1 MTALLPPAPENFTS
15 RLRSAAVAARVG
27 VWLGACFGICFLTG
41 LVSHYAQDPGQP
53 LGFLTSPS
61 WGYRVTQ
68 GLHVITGTAAI
79 PLLLVK
85 LWSVYPRLFE
95 RLPSLRG
102 SQARTSVQALRPAG
116 TLVVNLLERASIAA
130 LVASAVFQ
138 LTTGLLNTTQWLP
151 WDFSFRRTHYAVAW
165 IAIGSL
171 LVHIAVKLP
180 ITRAVLRADVDDT
193 AHDRPTA
200 TQPGALSRRG
210 LLRATWVA
218 AGVAVLATAGAT
230 VPLLRKVSVLG
241 VRSGEGPQGVP
252 INKSAVA
259 AGVTETAVDPTWVL
273 EVTYGDTTE
282 RLARADLLAM
292 EQRTESLPIAC
303 VEGWSASAT
312 WTGVRLRDVLDLVG
326 APSGRDV
333 YLRSLQESGPFRSSV
348 LQSYFADD
356 DRTLLALQLHGED
369 LHLDHGYPCR
379 LIAPNRP
386 GVLQT
391 KWLASVDVT

>member
-15 RLRSAAVAARVG
+15 RLRSATVAARVG
-27 VWLGACFGICFLTG
+27 VWLGICFGICFLTG
-41 LVSHYAQDPGQP
+41 LVSHYAQDASQP
-53 LGFLTSPS
+53 LGFPTSPS

-95 RLPSLRG
+95 HLPSLRP
-102 SQARTSVQALRPAG
+102 SRA
-116 TLVVNLLERASIAA
+116 LVVSLLERASIAA
-130 LVASAVFQ
+130 LVAASVFQ
-138 LTTGLLNTTQWLP
+138 LATGLLNTTQWLP

-165 IAIGSL
+165 VAIGAL

-180 ITRAVLRADVDDT
+180 ITRQVLRADVDAT
-193 AHDRPTA
+193 EHDRPTA
-200 TQPGALSRRG
+200 TDDGALSRRG
-210 LLRATWVA
+210 LLRATWAA

-241 VRSGEGPQGVP
+241 VRTGEGPQGVP
-252 INKSAVA
+252 INKSAEA
-259 AGVTETAVDPTWVL
+259 ADVIDLARDPAWAL
-273 EVTYGDTTE
+273 EVTYDGETRRFTRD
-282 RLARADLLAM
+282 DLLGL

-312 WTGVRLRDVLDLVG
+312 WTGVRVRDVLDLVG

-333 YLRSLQESGPFRSSV
+333 IARSLQPSGPFRV
-348 LQSYFADD
+348 TTLQDHFADD
-356 DRTLLALQLHGED
+356 DRTLLALTLNGST
-369 LHLDHGYPCR
+369 LALDHGYPCR

-391 KWLASVDVT
+391 KWLGSLEVS